1 MSALLPSFICFLL
14 STASSFFAFAFSAAA
29 AALLFASSGST
40 GCFSLGAFGAFACF
54 AGGGAGWAVAA
65 TATGL
70 AVAVAVAVAVAG
82 FATAVTDGLT
92 IATGLA
98 VAVAVTV
105 GLAVA
110 VAVPAGFAVA
120 VATAVAAGL
129 AVAVAVAVAAG
140 LAVAIAVATAVAGAA
155 FATAATA
162 TAGLATAATET
173 AGLATA
179 ATETAGLATA
189 ATATAGLAT
198 AATATAGLATAATET
213 AGFATAATATAGF
226 ATAATAAAGFATAAT
241 ATAGFATAATAT
253 GLAVAVA
260 VGGGCHE
267 PPMATPSRSPL
278 ARTVRV
284 HPSGYRDPRV
294 TDAGS
299 TGSSLPHHIM
309 WWLRP
314 TEASIA
320 IGHQRAGERYAAAT
334 KPRLVSLSRAN
345 RRSASVAPLVSD
357 GGDPAVSELDLMERS
372 LRIERAARAR
382 AEQAARHANA
392 AIATAETLREA
403 TVKAA
408 AIHLEAGMARQER
421 LLKRQAELSREL
433 HVVSQVCK
441 DSEALAGE
449 SSYAR
454 QIGRLKAQLHVTQL
468 PLGSLPPSRGGLSSL
483 LVALCTR
490 DDRDEPPS
498 RAGPKGRGCGGREA
512 WPRSP
517 IMRC

>member
-1 MSALLPSFICFLL
+1 MRGEGRGTTL
-14 STASSFFAFAFSAAA
+14 SASSFFAFAFSAAA

-155 FATAATA
+155 F
-162 TAGLATAATET
+162 
-173 AGLATA
+173 
-179 ATETAGLATA
+179 ATA

-357 GGDPAVSELDLMERS
+357 GGDPVVSELDLMERS

-483 LVALCTR
+483 LVALCTQ
-490 DDRDEPPS
+490 DEPPS

>member
-1 MSALLPSFICFLL
+1 MRGEGRGVRGEGRGTTL
-14 STASSFFAFAFSAAA
+14 SASSFFAFAFSAAA

-162 TAGLATAATET
+162 TAGLATAAT
-173 AGLATA
+173 
-179 ATETAGLATA
+179 
-189 ATATAGLAT
+189 
-198 AATATAGLATAATET
+198 ATAGLATAATET

-260 VGGGCHE
+260 IGGGCHE